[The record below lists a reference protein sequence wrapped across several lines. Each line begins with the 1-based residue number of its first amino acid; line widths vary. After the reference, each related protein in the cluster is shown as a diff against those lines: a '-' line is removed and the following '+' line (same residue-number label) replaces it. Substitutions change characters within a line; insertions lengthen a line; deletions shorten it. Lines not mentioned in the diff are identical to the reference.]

1 MQSLEKRI
9 AALEQANPEA
19 GFPDTIFI
27 LFLQPGE
34 TEREIHKL
42 CNTPSG
48 ADRLEWLRGPN
59 ESEQEFKDRASKEV
73 PRNAGGIG
81 MLFMCE

>member
-9 AALEQANPEA
+9 AALEQANPEE
-19 GFPDTIFI
+19 GFPKTIFL

-34 TEREIHKL
+34 AECEIHKL
-42 CNTPSG
+42 GNSPSG
-48 ADRLEWLRGPN
+48 ADRLEWLRRPN
-59 ESEQEFKDRASKEV
+59 ESVQEFKHRASKEV
-73 PRNAGGIG
+73 PRNAGGIA